1 MIQKLLISKNLD
13 YLYASSVVE
22 YFLLVNYTQVNTR
35 DKISINDIH

>member
-13 YLYASSVVE
+13 YLYASSVE
-22 YFLLVNYTQVNTR
+22 YFLVVNYTQVNTR